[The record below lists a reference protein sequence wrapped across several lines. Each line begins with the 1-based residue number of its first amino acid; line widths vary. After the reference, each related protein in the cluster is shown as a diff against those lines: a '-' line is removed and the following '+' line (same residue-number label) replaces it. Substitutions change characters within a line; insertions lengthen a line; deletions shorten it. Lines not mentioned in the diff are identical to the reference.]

1 MKAKEHTMQWFN
13 NLKIRTKL
21 LGAFVTILGLTVFVG
36 CFGIA
41 RLNSAFEAT
50 QRITNVEMPAIVA
63 IYNAHEAI
71 RTIQRD
77 IRQSM
82 LVTGDEANQKWI
94 ASLESAE
101 EKYQA
106 QVDKLKALL
115 SLETDKVGLAKL
127 TQAYNQ
133 WIGSLS
139 KVRELAAADHN
150 EAAAEI
156 LFSAKNVA
164 LQTDI
169 DAASADLLQSKQVRI
184 ATVVR
189 ESEAAGAHS
198 KQLTVGVVILA
209 VIVGLLIAFLIAHR
223 ISTPIRRVTEIAQ
236 HIAQGDLSQEI
247 SIEQQDEIGLLAHAF
262 RQSIAYIR
270 GIAEASETLSNG
282 DLTVQV
288 VARSD
293 QDVLSH
299 SFQRMSERLQQIVAE
314 IREASFML
322 SSAAS
327 QLAQG
332 NSDLSQRTQEQAA
345 ALEETA
351 SSMEEMTST
360 VQQNADNARQANQLA
375 VGTRTQAEQGSGV
388 VSQAVAAMAAISHS
402 SRKIAEITG
411 VIDGIAFQTNLLA
424 LNAAVE
430 AARAGEQGRGFAVVA
445 AEVRKLAQR
454 SAEAA
459 KEIKA
464 LIMDSGEKVESGAH
478 LVDESGKALA
488 ATVSAVKQVSDI
500 VAEIAA
506 ASQEQ
511 AAGIEQVNKAV
522 IQMDEMTQ
530 QNASLVEE
538 AAAASTAVEM
548 QAQSLRQLMEFF
560 TLETGVRDQE
570 AGGSAA
576 ASQGRGAGRPLGKGV
591 SRALVPRGQE
601 TAAGVDAGHERPPAH
616 LLIRPREPRL
626 PREPGQRRVRT
637 TTNNTDGEWTEF

>member
-1 MKAKEHTMQWFN
+1 MQWFN

-21 LGAFVTILGLTVFVG
+21 IGAFLIILGLTTFVG
-36 CFGIA
+36 VFGIIE
-41 RLNSAFEAT
+41 LNSAFEAT
-50 QRITNVEMPAIVA
+50 QRITSGELPTIIATHE
-63 IYNAHEAI
+63 AHEAI

-82 LVTGDEANQKWI
+82 LGTGDAFNRQWI

-101 EKYQA
+101 KQYQV
-106 QVDKLKALL
+106 QVDKLQTLL
-115 SLETDKVGLAKL
+115 SLEVDKVRLAKF
-127 TQAYNQ
+127 TRAYDQ
-133 WIGSLS
+133 WHGRLG
-139 KVRELAAADHN
+139 KVRELAAEDQN
-150 EAAAEI
+150 AAATDI

-164 LQTDI
+164 IETEM
-169 DAASADLLQSKQVRI
+169 DAVSADLLRSQQERV
-184 ATVVR
+184 ATVLR
-189 ESEAAGAHS
+189 ESEATGARS
-198 KQLTVGVVILA
+198 KQLTVGVVVLA
-209 VIVGLLIAFLIAHR
+209 VVVGLIIALLISHT
-223 ISTPIRRVTEIAQ
+223 ISTPISRITEISQ

-247 SIEQQDEIGLLAHAF
+247 VMEQKDEIGLLAKAF
-262 RQSIAYIR
+262 RQSIEYIR

-288 VARSD
+288 VTRSE

-299 SFQRMSERLQQIVAE
+299 NFQRMSMRLQQIVAE

-332 NSDLSQRTQEQAA
+332 NTDLSQRTQEQAA

-375 VGTRTQAEQGSGV
+375 GGTRTQAEQGSGV

-464 LIMDSGEKVESGAH
+464 LIIDSGEKVESGAH

-488 ATVSAVKQVSDI
+488 ATVTAVKQVSDI

-530 QNASLVEE
+530 QNAALVEE
-538 AAAASTAVEM
+538 AAAASEAVEG

-570 AGGSAA
+570 AGGSTG
-576 ASQGRGAGRPLGKGV
+576 ASQGWGVGRPLGKGV
-591 SRALVPRGQE
+591 GRALVARGQE
-601 TAAGVDAGHERPPAH
+601 AAVGADAGHERPPAH
-616 LLIRPREPRL
+616 LLVRPREPR
-626 PREPGQRRVRT
+626 
-637 TTNNTDGEWTEF
+637 

>member
-1 MKAKEHTMQWFN
+1 MQWFN

-50 QRITNVEMPAIVA
+50 QRITSAEMPVIVA
-63 IYNAHEAI
+63 THEMHEAI

-82 LVTGDEANQKWI
+82 LGTGDAFNRKWI
-94 ASLESAE
+94 ASLEAAE
-101 EKYQA
+101 KKYQA
-106 QVDKLKALL
+106 QVDQLKTLL
-115 SLETDKVGLAKL
+115 SLEADKARLAKL

-133 WIGSLS
+133 WLGSLG

-150 EAAAEI
+150 DAAAEV
-156 LFSAKNVA
+156 LFSTTTVE
-164 LQTDI
+164 LETEFDTV
-169 DAASADLLQSKQVRI
+169 SADLLKSTQERV
-184 ATVVR
+184 ATVLR
-189 ESEAAGAHS
+189 ASEAAGMRS
-198 KQLTVGVVILA
+198 KQLTLSVVILA
-209 VIVGLLIAFLIAHR
+209 VIVGLLIAFLIAHK

-332 NSDLSQRTQEQAA
+332 NTDLSQRTQEQAA

-360 VQQNADNARQANQLA
+360 VQQNADNARQVNQPA
-375 VGTRTQAEQGSGV
+375 VGTRSQAEQGSGA

-464 LIMDSGEKVESGAH
+464 LISDSVEKIEGGTR
-478 LVDESGKALA
+478 LVDASGQTLNEI
-488 ATVSAVKQVSDI
+488 VIAVKKVSDI
-500 VAEIAA
+500 VAEIAL

-511 AAGIEQVNKAV
+511 SAGIEQVNRAV
-522 IQMDEMTQ
+522 VQMDEMTQ
-530 QNASLVEE
+530 QNAALVEE
-538 AAAASTAVEM
+538 AAAASEAADA
-548 QAQSLRQLMEFF
+548 QAQTLRQLITFFKME
-560 TLETGVRDQE
+560 TPDSEPAQGESGSML
-570 AGGSAA
+570 SAA
-576 ASQGRGAGRPLGKGV
+576 QPPMPGHPSVGMIPQPNSLRTGAPQPDSSSTRTHGV
-591 SRALVPRGQE
+591 ALAAL
-601 TAAGVDAGHERPPAH
+601 TA
-616 LLIRPREPRL
+616 
-626 PREPGQRRVRT
+626 RT
-637 TTNNTDGEWTEF
+637 NS